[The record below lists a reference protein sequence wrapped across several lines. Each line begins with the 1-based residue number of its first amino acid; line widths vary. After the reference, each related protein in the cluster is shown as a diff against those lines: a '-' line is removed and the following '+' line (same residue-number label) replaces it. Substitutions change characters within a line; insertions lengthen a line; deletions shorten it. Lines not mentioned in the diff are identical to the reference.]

1 MHRIILCRALPEAG
15 MAVFAGRSDLD
26 VVTLTPPAEADLARL
41 APDASAILAWV
52 ERIGPELFLAAPRL
66 RVISRLGVGFDTVD
80 LTAATARGVP
90 VMVVN
95 GTNDLTV
102 AEHAMALMLGCARQ
116 VALVDADV
124 RGGTWQAT
132 GLRRTV
138 DLAGRRVLVVGFGRI
153 GVRVARL
160 CAAFGMRV
168 AVYDPLYPPPRI
180 AAGGF
185 IPETDLHRALA
196 RADVVT
202 LHCPLKPETRHLMN
216 GPAFAALKP
225 GAMLINTARGG
236 VVEEP
241 ALIAALRSGHL
252 AAAGLDVLETEPP
265 ARDNPLLT
273 MPNVILSPH
282 SAGSTDECMDRMAV
296 QAARNIL
303 DALDGRPDPAMVVN
317 AEVLGAT

>member
-1 MHRIILCRALPEAG
+1 MHRIILCRALPDAG
-15 MAVFAGRSDLD
+15 MAVFAGRADLD
-26 VVTLTPPAEADLARL
+26 IVTLTPPAEAELARF
-41 APDASAILAWV
+41 APDASAVLAWV
-52 ERIGPELFLAAPRL
+52 ERIGPEFFLAAPKL

-102 AEHAMALMLGCARQ
+102 AEHAMALMLGCTRQ
-116 VALVDADV
+116 VALVDRDV
-124 RGGTWQAT
+124 RGGTWRAT
-132 GLRRTV
+132 GFRRTV
-138 DLAGRRVLVVGFGRI
+138 DLAGRRVLVVSMGRI

-168 AVYDPLYPPPRI
+168 AVYDPLYAPSRI
-180 AAGGF
+180 VADGF
-185 IPETDLHRALA
+185 IPETDFHRALA
-196 RADVVT
+196 RADIVT
-202 LHCPLKPETRHLMN
+202 LHCPLRAETRHLMN
-216 GPAFAALKP
+216 EAAFAALKP

-236 VVEEP
+236 VVDEA
-241 ALIAALRSGHL
+241 ALVAALRSGRL

-265 ARDNPLLT
+265 APDNPLLA

-282 SAGSTDECMDRMAV
+282 SAASTDECLERMAV

-303 DALDGRPDPAMVVN
+303 DALDGHPDPAMIAN
-317 AEVLGAT
+317 TEVLRRL